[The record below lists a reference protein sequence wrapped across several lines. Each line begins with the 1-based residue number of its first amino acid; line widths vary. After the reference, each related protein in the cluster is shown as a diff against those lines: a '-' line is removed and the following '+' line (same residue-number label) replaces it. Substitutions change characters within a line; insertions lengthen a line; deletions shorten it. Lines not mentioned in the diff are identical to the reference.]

1 MKIII
6 NIDTSNSAFW
16 SDFENDKF
24 EYQEVEKILKDILP
38 KIETYN
44 YGKAND
50 SNGNTV
56 ASFTVER
63 ECTEFLYC

>member
-6 NIDTSNSAFW
+6 DIDTSNSAFW
-16 SDFENDKF
+16 NDSENDKF

-38 KIETYN
+38 KIETMN
-44 YGKAND
+44 YGKAKD
-50 SNGNTV
+50 SNGNTA

-63 ECTEFLYC
+63 ESTEFLYC